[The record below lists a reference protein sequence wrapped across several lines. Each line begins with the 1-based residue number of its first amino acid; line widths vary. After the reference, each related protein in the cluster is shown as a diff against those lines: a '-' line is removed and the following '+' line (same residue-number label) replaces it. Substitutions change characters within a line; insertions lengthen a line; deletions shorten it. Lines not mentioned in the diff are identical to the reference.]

1 MKTNTR
7 RILLGIIGA
16 ALVVGGWGLTR
27 YADEQQ
33 QVVSPG
39 ETTNDA
45 RIKVWADGWYW
56 VRDSLLA
63 SRLIFGGGVLSMAI
77 GAGLIGFALLR
88 DRPDGTG

>member
-39 ETTNDA
+39 ET
-45 RIKVWADGWYW
+45 W
-56 VRDSLLA
+56 DSLLA
-63 SRLIFGGGVLSMAI
+63 SRVIFGGGVLSMAI
-77 GAGLIGFALLR
+77 GAGLIGLALLR
-88 DRPDGTG
+88 DRPDGSG